1 MRRYENIFIV
11 HVDLSDDEIGEKIER
26 YRAIITDGK
35 GIIVRIDKWG
45 KKKLAYEI
53 RKQTRGFYVLIEF
66 AAQSAVVS
74 ELERNLRIDDKV
86 LKFMTVMKEDR
97 VDVQQLEQEIAAAL
111 APKDTAKE
119 PPATAQTTPAAAS
132 APAAASEGTAVTEAI
147 AEGKPANTDAQ
158 AEEGKK

>member
-1 MRRYENIFIV
+1 MRRYENIFIT

-26 YRAIITDGK
+26 YRAIVTNGK

-53 RKQTRGFYVLIEF
+53 KKQTRGFYVLIDF
-66 AAQSAVVS
+66 AAPSAAVS

-86 LKFMTVMKEDR
+86 LKFMTIMKEDK
-97 VDVQQLEQEIAAAL
+97 VDVRQLEQEIAAAA
-111 APKDTAKE
+111 APKETAQE
-119 PPATAQTTPAAAS
+119 PPATAQAPPAAS
-132 APAAASEGTAVTEAI
+132 APASEGTAITETV
-147 AEGKPANTDAQ
+147 AEGKPAEPDAQ

>member
-1 MRRYENIFIV
+1 MRRYENIFIT
-11 HVDLSDDEIGEKIER
+11 HVDLSDDDLGAMIEQ

-35 GIIVRIDKWG
+35 GIVVRVDKWG

-53 RKQTRGFYVLIEF
+53 RKQNRGSYILIEF

-74 ELERNLRIDDKV
+74 ELERNLRINDKV

-97 VDVQQLEQEIAAAL
+97 VTAQQIEQEIAAAA
-111 APKDTAKE
+111 APKE
-119 PPATAQTTPAAAS
+119 PPATAQATPAAS
-132 APAAASEGTAVTEAI
+132 APAAASEGAAVTEAI